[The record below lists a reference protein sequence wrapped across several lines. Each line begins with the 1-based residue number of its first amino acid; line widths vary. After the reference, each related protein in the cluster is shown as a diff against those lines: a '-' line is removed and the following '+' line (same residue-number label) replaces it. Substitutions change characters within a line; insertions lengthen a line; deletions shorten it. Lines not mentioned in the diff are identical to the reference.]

1 MLNKKSLGYLK
12 KNLKINSK
20 YIKID
25 KLYSSYVK
33 KDNGEIIYSEKKLFD
48 TLEEE
53 VQELYLKN
61 FKKLLTGNI
70 DEKVFELSFI
80 TDNEEKNVQGL
91 FLDIINSDFHDEEG
105 IKTFISEIYK
115 NCIYETDFII
125 NILKCE
131 HKRQDGHGDI
141 EDLGDSKDFMLCSI
155 NKISPEKKSLKFDYK
170 SKAFKQNSSME
181 MIIDLNSPLQGF
193 VFPLVEES
201 YEDVNR
207 VIYNNGKNK
216 AVDESFIK
224 NVLGC
229 NFRATSKQDK
239 DNLDNIIKFTTKDG
253 IKATDLKNLYEF
265 LLERK
270 EEEEDL
276 VSIRDI
282 VPFIEEN
289 TDLEYE
295 DMVRMSEKLLGDKD
309 YKFKGENLLPDVNS
323 KSIKI
328 ENKDICIN
336 MNPMYLDN
344 LIQTVDKDGNRFIKI
359 KIDEKAYIND
369 IEIKDEILE

>member
-91 FLDIINSDFHDEEG
+91 FLDIINSDFQDEEG
-105 IKTFISEIYK
+105 IKAFISEIYK

-131 HKRQDGHGDI
+131 HKRHDGHGDI

-224 NVLGC
+224 HVLGC

-289 TDLEYE
+289 TDLEYDE
-295 DMVRMSEKLLGDKD
+295 MVRMSEKLLGDKD

-344 LIQTVDKDGNRFIKI
+344 LIQTVDKEGNRFIKI